1 MRIRNAVFVWI
12 RVLVAP
18 LVCFTAA
25 AQFLLGPV
33 NGVFPQPRPATVTAP
48 PAGWVTATSGGSDL
62 QALCYRATV
71 SCPNMP
77 DLGVT
82 YGVASPVGTSS
93 GTVAFVSASGGTITL
108 PGNFKNEVPFDLFH
122 FGFQTVQFAWDT
134 EWQNGSVSGSLK
146 TAACRVATFLN
157 YLNTQYYQINPSNS
171 PTAGMCAHS
180 QSGGASGL
188 AFSLTFYGASSFI

>member
-33 NGVFPQPRPATVTAP
+33 NGVISQTCPATVNAA

-62 QALCYRATV
+62 QALCYRATA

-82 YGVASPVGTSS
+82 YGEASPVGTSK
-93 GTVAFVSASGGTITL
+93 GTGALCRATGGTTRT
-108 PGNFKNEVPFDLFH
+108 PGKLQKAGPF
-122 FGFQTVQFAWDT
+122 
-134 EWQNGSVSGSLK
+134 
-146 TAACRVATFLN
+146 
-157 YLNTQYYQINPSNS
+157 
-171 PTAGMCAHS
+171 
-180 QSGGASGL
+180 
-188 AFSLTFYGASSFI
+188 